1 MSPAYNPGGTGFA
14 VIAGM
19 DHPFRGQ
26 GPLYLLLLAFLAGFF
41 LGLAAGPAIVAVSG
55 ILLLAALGLA
65 SFRFREIPLACAV
78 AALCG
83 SLTAGRVPLV
93 APENVLPYIENEAIL
108 EGRVEE
114 VRVTDSGWAAAAHG
128 SVISL
133 PGGSQSIRLGTV
145 LLYIRNPDRS
155 VSFPARVRAT
165 GRLHPVRGMGNPGEV
180 PREWTAMSQ
189 GAQYAFSADAG
200 KVVFLPGAAGTDRW
214 RNPFPR
220 ARQETGEWVKR
231 VAGTANGSLYLL
243 SLATGEVPPYSH
255 PLVTLLRRTGLAH
268 LLAISGVNVAIFH
281 ILAVFLLRTAMWA
294 FRWRHGI
301 PDLNLLPPLLALPA
315 SWAYVFL
322 AGAPT
327 PAVRSAG
334 MITVAVLLWRRMGVR
349 APGIAWTGMLFL
361 TLAAKPTE
369 LVSPSFLLS
378 YGATFF
384 LIANHGAPPTVGDGS
399 RRTRA
404 TWWVKEAVVAAAVAF
419 LGTLPISAAFFQAV
433 PSGAILWNVLFGP
446 ILGTAGVAGAA
457 VAVVGGAFGVDR
469 LAPVVRIVADGLTV
483 SLMLL
488 DRLSGS
494 GAGCFPVPP
503 SGIAGPLLA
512 MAAAVAGTILLLRRG
527 RRPWPATVLS
537 AALFLGGIHA
547 PYAALPG
554 RELTLTALNV
564 GKGASHVVSFPGGGH
579 MLIDAGSA
587 LRGNAGSRAVLP
599 FLRHRGI
606 RRIDVLALTHPHED
620 HYGGAAAVLAALP
633 VREIWIPEGIPRE
646 TFGPAVASWT
656 GPVRAVRAGAT
667 KRYGGA
673 EVIVRAPA
681 DPGKGGKANERGMVL
696 ELRFG
701 ILSMWL
707 PGDAEGGPAVW
718 GPAPKGEGERRVL
731 FLPHHGSPGADP
743 AGWISFCG
751 PDAVVAQNSRCFTG
765 GNLIRSP
772 EHFLLENGAFTV
784 RSDGR
789 GVSFLQSAHS
799 GVWKCLWRLM

>member
-1 MSPAYNPGGTGFA
+1 
-14 VIAGM
+14 M
-19 DHPFRGQ
+19 DHPFSGQ
-26 GPLYLLLLAFLAGFF
+26 GPLYLLLVAFLAGFF
-41 LGLAAGPAIVAVSG
+41 IGLAAGSAGVAVSG
-55 ILLLAALGLA
+55 VLLLAAIGLA

-83 SLTAGRVPLV
+83 TLTAGRVPLV
-93 APENVLPYIENEAIL
+93 DPAYVLPYLDNEAIL

-128 SVISL
+128 SVVSL
-133 PGGSQSIRLGTV
+133 PGGTKSTRPGTV
-145 LLYIRNPDRS
+145 LLYIRNPDRA
-155 VSFPARVRAT
+155 VSFPARVRAA
-165 GRLHPVRGMGNPGEV
+165 GRLHPVRGTGNPGEI
-180 PREWTAMSQ
+180 PRELSAMAQ
-189 GAQYAFSADAG
+189 GAQYAFSADAA
-200 KVVFLPGAAGTDRW
+200 KVVFLPEAAGEDRW

-220 ARQETGEWVKR
+220 ARRETGEWVRR
-231 VAGTANGSLYLL
+231 VAGTTNGSLYLL

-281 ILAVFLLRTAMWA
+281 IITVFLLRVAMWA
-294 FRWRHGI
+294 FRRRHGT

-327 PAVRSAG
+327 PAARSAG
-334 MITVAVLLWRRMGVR
+334 MITIAVLLWRRLGVR
-349 APGIAWTGMLFL
+349 APGIAWTAMLLL
-361 TLAAKPTE
+361 TIASSPTE
-369 LVSPSFLLS
+369 IVSPSFLLS

-384 LIANHGAPPTVGDGS
+384 LIANYGMPPEEGEGGW
-399 RRTRA
+399 RA
-404 TWWVKEAVVAAAVAF
+404 RAAWWVKEAVVAASVAF
-419 LGTLPISAAFFQAV
+419 LGTLPVSAAFFQAV

-446 ILGTAGVAGAA
+446 ILGTAGVAGAV
-457 VAVVGGAFGVDR
+457 VAVVGGVFGVDP

-483 SLMLL
+483 ALALL

-503 SGIAGPLLA
+503 SGMAWPVLCT
-512 MAAAVAGTILLLRRG
+512 AAAVAGTILLLRRG
-527 RRPWPATVLS
+527 RRPWSATVLS
-537 AALFLGGIHA
+537 SALFLGGIHA
-547 PYAALPG
+547 PYAALPE
-554 RELTLTALNV
+554 RDFSLTALNV

-579 MLIDAGSA
+579 MLIDGGSA
-587 LRGNAGSRAVLP
+587 LRGDAGARAVLP
-599 FLRHRGI
+599 FLRGRGI
-606 RRIDVLALTHPHED
+606 LRIDVLALTHPHED
-620 HYGGAAAVLAALP
+620 HYGGAAAILAAMP

-646 TFGPAVASWT
+646 AFGPAVASWT
-656 GPVRAVRAGAT
+656 GPVRTVRAGV
-667 KRYGGA
+667 RERFGGA
-673 EVIVRAPA
+673 EVVVRAPA
-681 DPGKGGKANERGMVL
+681 DPGEGGTANERGMVL

-707 PGDAEGGPAVW
+707 PGDVEGGPSAW
-718 GPAPKGEGERRVL
+718 GRAPAGGEERRGL

-743 AGWISFCG
+743 GGWTSFCG

-772 EHFLLENGAFTV
+772 QYFLLENGAFTV

-789 GVSFLQSAHS
+789 GVSFMQSGHS

>member
-1 MSPAYNPGGTGFA
+1 
-14 VIAGM
+14 M

-26 GPLYLLLLAFLAGFF
+26 GPLYMLLLAFLSGFF
-41 LGLAAGPAIVAVSG
+41 LGLAAGPAGVAVSG
-55 ILLLAALGLA
+55 ILLLAALVLA

-93 APENVLPYIENEAIL
+93 APADVLPYIAGEGIL
-108 EGRVEE
+108 DGVVEE
-114 VRVTDSGWAAAAHG
+114 VRVTDSGWAGAARG
-128 SVISL
+128 SVVSL
-133 PGGSQSIRLGTV
+133 PGGTESIRLGTV
-145 LLYIRNPDRS
+145 LLYIRNPDLS
-155 VSFPARVRAT
+155 VSFPARIRAA
-165 GRLHPVRGMGNPGEV
+165 GRLHPVRGMGNPGEI
-180 PREWTAMSQ
+180 PREWAAMAQ

-200 KVVFLPGAAGTDRW
+200 KVVFLPDAAGADRW
-214 RNPFPR
+214 RNLFPR
-220 ARQETGEWVKR
+220 ARRETGEWIRR
-231 VAGTANGSLYLL
+231 VAGTTNGSLYLL

-281 ILAVFLLRTAMWA
+281 ILAVFLLRAAVWG
-294 FRWRHGI
+294 FRRRHGI

-334 MITVAVLLWRRMGVR
+334 MITIAVLLWRRLGVR
-349 APGIAWTGMLFL
+349 APGIAWTGMLLFA
-361 TLAAKPTE
+361 LAAKPTE
-369 LVSPSFLLS
+369 IVSPSFLLS

-384 LIANHGAPPTVGDGS
+384 LIANYGAPPEEGEGGW
-399 RRTRA
+399 RTRA
-404 TWWVKEAVVAAAVAF
+404 TWGVKEAVWAATVAF
-419 LGTLPISAAFFQAV
+419 LGTLPVSAAFFQAV

-457 VAVVGGAFGVDR
+457 VAVVGGAFGVDP
-469 LAPVVRIVADGLTV
+469 LAPVVRVVADGLTV
-483 SLMLL
+483 ALKLL

-503 SGIAGPLLA
+503 SGIAWPA
-512 MAAAVAGTILLLRRG
+512 FSMAAAVTGTIALLRRG

-537 AALFLGGIHA
+537 AALFLCGIHA
-547 PYAALPG
+547 PYAALP
-554 RELTLTALNV
+554 RRDFSLTALNV
-564 GKGASHVVSFPGGGH
+564 GKGASHVASFPGGAN
-579 MLIDAGSA
+579 MLIDCGSA
-587 LRGNAGSRAVLP
+587 LRGNAGARAVLP
-599 FLRHRGI
+599 FLRGRGI

-646 TFGPAVASWT
+646 AFGHAVASWT
-656 GPVRAVRAGAT
+656 GQVRTVRAGV
-667 KRYGGA
+667 RERFGGA
-673 EVIVRAPA
+673 EIVVRAPA
-681 DPGKGGKANERGMVL
+681 NPGEGGKANERGMVL
-696 ELRFG
+696 EIRFG
-701 ILSMWL
+701 ILSVWL
-707 PGDAEGGPAVW
+707 PGDVEGGASVW
-718 GPAPKGEGERRVL
+718 GRPPTEEGERRVL

-743 AGWISFCG
+743 AGWTAFCR
-751 PDAVVAQNSRCFTG
+751 PDAVVAQDSRCFTG

-772 EHFLLENGAFTV
+772 ERFVLDNGAFTV

-789 GVSFLQSAHS
+789 GILFAQPAHS
-799 GVWKCLWRLM
+799 GVWKCIWRLM

>member
-1 MSPAYNPGGTGFA
+1 M
-14 VIAGM
+14 
-19 DHPFRGQ
+19 
-26 GPLYLLLLAFLAGFF
+26 YLLLLAFLTGFF
-41 LGLAAGPAIVAVSG
+41 LGLAAGPSGAAVSG
-55 ILLLAALGLA
+55 VLLLAGLGLA
-65 SFRFREIPLACAV
+65 SLRFREIPLACAV

-93 APENVLPYIENEAIL
+93 APENAQTYIDNEVLLDA
-108 EGRVEE
+108 VVDE

-128 SVISL
+128 SVLSL
-133 PGGSQSIRLGTV
+133 PGGTKSTRLGTV

-155 VSFPARVRAT
+155 VSFPARVRAV
-165 GRLHPVRGMGNPGEV
+165 GRLHPVRGMGNPGEI
-180 PREWTAMSQ
+180 PREWSAMAQ
-189 GAQYAFSADAG
+189 GAQYAFSADAA
-200 KVVFLPGAAGTDRW
+200 KVVFLPEGAGEDRW

-220 ARQETGEWVKR
+220 ARRETGEWVKR
-231 VAGTANGSLYLL
+231 VAGTTNGSLYLL

-281 ILAVFLLRTAMWA
+281 IITVFLLRAAIWV
-294 FRWRHGI
+294 FRRRRGT

-334 MITVAVLLWRRMGVR
+334 MITIAVLLWRRMGVR
-349 APGIAWTGMLFL
+349 APGIAWTGMLLL

-369 LVSPSFLLS
+369 IVSPSFLLS

-384 LIANHGAPPTVGDGS
+384 LIANYGAPPEEREAGWL
-399 RRTRA
+399 TRA
-404 TWWVKEAVVAAAVAF
+404 AWWVKEAVGAAAVAF
-419 LGTLPISAAFFQAV
+419 LGTLPVSAAFFQAV

-446 ILGTAGVAGAA
+446 ILGTAGVAGAV
-457 VAVVGGAFGVDR
+457 VAVVGGAFGIDP
-469 LAPVVRIVADGLTV
+469 LAPVVSLVADGLTIAL
-483 SLMLL
+483 SLL

-503 SGIAGPLLA
+503 SGVAWPALST
-512 MAAAVAGTILLLRRG
+512 AAAVTGTILLLRRG
-527 RRPWPATVLS
+527 RRPWPATVLA
-537 AALFLGGIHA
+537 AALFLVGIHV
-547 PYAALPG
+547 PCAALP
-554 RELTLTALNV
+554 RRDFSLTALNV

-579 MLIDAGSA
+579 MLIDGGSA
-587 LRGNAGSRAVLP
+587 IRGNAGERAVLP
-599 FLRHRGI
+599 FLRGRGI

-633 VREIWIPEGIPRE
+633 VGEIWIPEGVPRE
-646 TFGPAVASWT
+646 AFGPAVASWT
-656 GPVRAVRAGAT
+656 GPVRTVRTGV
-667 KRYGGA
+667 RERFGEA
-673 EVIVRAPA
+673 EVVVRAPA
-681 DPGKGGKANERGMVL
+681 NPGEGGKPNERGMVL

-701 ILSMWL
+701 ILSVWL
-707 PGDAEGGPAVW
+707 PGDVEGGPSVW
-718 GPAPKGEGERRVL
+718 GRAPTEAGERRVL

-743 AGWISFCG
+743 AGWTAFCR

-765 GNLIRSP
+765 RNLIRSP

-789 GVSFLQSAHS
+789 GVSFRQSAHS

>member
-1 MSPAYNPGGTGFA
+1 
-14 VIAGM
+14 M

-41 LGLAAGPAIVAVSG
+41 LGLAGGPAGVAVSG
-55 ILLLAALGLA
+55 VLLLAALGLA
-65 SFRFREIPLACAV
+65 SFRFREIPLACVV

-93 APENVLPYIENEAIL
+93 PPGNVLPYIDNEAIL
-108 EGRVEE
+108 DGVVEE
-114 VRVTDSGWAAAAHG
+114 VRVTDSGWAAASHG
-128 SVISL
+128 TVISL
-133 PGGSQSIRLGTV
+133 PGNTKSTRLGTV

-155 VSFPARVRAT
+155 VPLPARVRAA
-165 GRLHPVRGMGNPGEV
+165 GRLHPVRGMGNPGEI
-180 PREWTAMSQ
+180 PREGSAMAQ
-189 GAQYAFSADAG
+189 GVQYAFSADAA
-200 KVVFLPGAAGTDRW
+200 KVVFLPEAAEENRW
-214 RNPFPR
+214 RNLFPR
-220 ARQETGEWVKR
+220 ARRETGEWIRR
-231 VAGTANGSLYLL
+231 VAGTTSGSLYLL

-281 ILAVFLLRTAMWA
+281 ILTVFLLRAAMWA
-294 FRWRHGI
+294 FRRRHGT

-315 SWAYVFL
+315 SWAFVFL
-322 AGAPT
+322 AGVPT

-334 MITVAVLLWRRMGVR
+334 MITIAVLLWRRLGVR
-349 APGIAWTGMLFL
+349 APGIAWTGMLLL
-361 TLAAKPTE
+361 TVSGSPTE
-369 LVSPSFLLS
+369 IVSPSFLLS

-384 LIANHGAPPTVGDGS
+384 LIANYGAPPEEGKGGW
-399 RRTRA
+399 RTRA
-404 TWWVKEAVVAAAVAF
+404 AWWVKEAVGAATVAF
-419 LGTLPISAAFFQAV
+419 LGTLPVSAAFFQAV

-457 VAVVGGAFGVDR
+457 VAVVGGAFGLDP
-469 LAPVVRIVADGLTV
+469 LAPVVRVVADGLTV
-483 SLMLL
+483 ALSVL

-503 SGIAGPLLA
+503 AGIAWPAFSMGV
-512 MAAAVAGTILLLRRG
+512 AVAGTILLLRRG

-547 PYAALPG
+547 PYAALPE
-554 RELTLTALNV
+554 RDFSLTALNV
-564 GKGASHVVSFPGGGH
+564 GKGASHVVSFPGGGQ

-587 LRGNAGSRAVLP
+587 LHGDAGARAVLP
-599 FLRHRGI
+599 FLRYRGI

-646 TFGPAVASWT
+646 AFGPAVASWT
-656 GPVRAVRAGAT
+656 GPVRTVRAGV
-667 KRYGGA
+667 RERIGGA
-673 EVIVRAPA
+673 EIVVRAPA
-681 DPGKGGKANERGMVL
+681 NPGEGGRTNERGMVL

-701 ILSMWL
+701 ILSLWL
-707 PGDAEGGPAVW
+707 PGDVEGGPSAW
-718 GPAPKGEGERRVL
+718 GRAPTGEGERRVL

-743 AGWISFCG
+743 GGWTAFCG
-751 PDAVVAQNSRCFTG
+751 PNAVVAQNSRCFTG

-772 EHFLLENGAFTV
+772 DCFLLENGAFTV

-789 GVSFLQSAHS
+789 GISFHQSAHS

>member
-1 MSPAYNPGGTGFA
+1 
-14 VIAGM
+14 M

-41 LGLAAGPAIVAVSG
+41 LGLAAGPAGVAVSG
-55 ILLLAALGLA
+55 VLLLAALALA

-93 APENVLPYIENEAIL
+93 ATENVLSYVDNEAIL
-108 EGRVEE
+108 DGRVEE
-114 VRVTDSGWAAAAHG
+114 VRVTDSGWAAAARD
-128 SVISL
+128 SVVSL
-133 PGGSQSIRLGTV
+133 PGGTKSIRLGTV
-145 LLYIRNPDRS
+145 LLYIRNPDLS
-155 VSFPARVRAT
+155 VPFPARVRAV
-165 GRLHPVRGMGNPGEV
+165 GRLHPVRGMGNPGEI
-180 PREWTAMSQ
+180 PREWTAMAQ
-189 GAQYAFSADAG
+189 GAQYVFSADAA
-200 KVVFLPGAAGTDRW
+200 KVVFLPEAAGADRW
-214 RNPFPR
+214 RNLFPR
-220 ARQETGEWVKR
+220 ARRETGEWVKR
-231 VAGTANGSLYLL
+231 VAGTTNGSLYLL

-281 ILAVFLLRTAMWA
+281 ILTVFLLRAAMWA
-294 FRWRHGI
+294 FRRRHGT

-315 SWAYVFL
+315 SWAYVLL

-334 MITVAVLLWRRMGVR
+334 MITIAVLLWRRLGVR
-349 APGIAWTGMLFL
+349 APGIAWTGMLLL

-369 LVSPSFLLS
+369 IVSPSFLLS

-384 LIANHGAPPTVGDGS
+384 LIANCGTPPEEGEGGW
-399 RRTRA
+399 RTRA
-404 TWWVKEAVVAAAVAF
+404 AWWVKEAVVAATVAF
-419 LGTLPISAAFFQAV
+419 LGTLPVSAAFFQAV

-446 ILGTAGVAGAA
+446 ILGTAGVAGA
-457 VAVVGGAFGVDR
+457 VIAVVGGAFGVDP
-469 LAPVVRIVADGLTV
+469 LAPVVRAVADGLTV
-483 SLMLL
+483 ALSAL
-488 DRLSGS
+488 DRISGS

-503 SGIAGPLLA
+503 SGIAGPALS

-547 PYAALPG
+547 PYAALPA
-554 RELTLTALNV
+554 RDFSLTALNV
-564 GKGASHVVSFPGGGH
+564 GKGAAHVVSFPGGGH
-579 MLIDAGSA
+579 MLIDGGSA
-587 LRGNAGSRAVLP
+587 LRGDAGERVVLP
-599 FLRHRGI
+599 FLRGQGI

-633 VREIWIPEGIPRE
+633 VREVWIPEGIPRE
-646 TFGPAVASWT
+646 AFGPAVAAWS
-656 GPVRAVRAGAT
+656 GPVRTVRAGV
-667 KRYGGA
+667 RERVGGA
-673 EVIVRAPA
+673 EVVVRAPA
-681 DPGKGGKANERGMVL
+681 NPGEGGKANERGMVL

-701 ILSMWL
+701 ILSVWL
-707 PGDAEGGPAVW
+707 PGDVEGGASAW
-718 GPAPKGEGERRVL
+718 GRASPEEGERRVL

-743 AGWISFCG
+743 AGWASFCG
-751 PDAVVAQNSRCFTG
+751 PCAVVAQNSRCFTG
-765 GNLIRSP
+765 GNLIRSA
-772 EHFLLENGAFTV
+772 ERFLLENGAFTV

-789 GVSFLQSAHS
+789 GVSFQQSAHN

>member
-1 MSPAYNPGGTGFA
+1 MNLA
-14 VIAGM
+14 VTAGM
-19 DHPFRGQ
+19 DHPFSGQ
-26 GPLYLLLLAFLAGFF
+26 GPLYLLLVAFLAGFF
-41 LGLAAGPAIVAVSG
+41 LGLAVGPSGVAVSG
-55 ILLLAALGLA
+55 VLLLAALGLA
-65 SFRFREIPLACAV
+65 SFRCREIPLACAV

-93 APENVLPYIENEAIL
+93 DPGEVLPYVDNEVIL

-128 SVISL
+128 SVVSL
-133 PGGSQSIRLGTV
+133 PGGTKSIRLGTV
-145 LLYIRNPDRS
+145 LLYIRNPDLS
-155 VSFPARVRAT
+155 VSFPARVRAA
-165 GRLHPVRGMGNPGEV
+165 GRLNPVRGMGNPGEI
-180 PREWTAMSQ
+180 PREWAAMAQ
-189 GAQYAFSADAG
+189 GAQYAFSADAA
-200 KVVFLPGAAGTDRW
+200 KVVFLPEAAGADRW
-214 RNPFPR
+214 RDPFPR
-220 ARQETGEWVKR
+220 ARRETGEWVKR
-231 VAGTANGSLYLL
+231 VAGTTNGSLYLL

-281 ILAVFLLRTAMWA
+281 ILTVFLLRAAMWGL
-294 FRWRHGI
+294 RRRHGT

-334 MITVAVLLWRRMGVR
+334 MITISVLLWRGLGAR

-369 LVSPSFLLS
+369 IVSPSFLLS

-384 LIANHGAPPTVGDGS
+384 LIANYGAPPEEGEGGW
-399 RRTRA
+399 RTRA
-404 TWWVKEAVVAAAVAF
+404 TWWAKEAVGAATVAF
-419 LGTLPISAAFFQAV
+419 LGTLPVSAAFFQAV

-457 VAVVGGAFGVDR
+457 VAVVGGVFGVDP
-469 LAPVVRIVADGLTV
+469 LAPVIRVVADGLTV
-483 SLMLL
+483 ALSLL

-503 SGIAGPLLA
+503 SGIAGPALS
-512 MAAAVAGTILLLRRG
+512 MAAAVTGTILLLRRG
-527 RRPWPATVLS
+527 RRPWPATLLS

-547 PYAALPG
+547 PYAALP
-554 RELTLTALNV
+554 RRDFSLTALNV
-564 GKGASHVVSFPGGGH
+564 GKGASHVVSFPGGGQ
-579 MLIDAGSA
+579 MLIDGGSA
-587 LRGNAGSRAVLP
+587 LRGNAGERAVLP
-599 FLRHRGI
+599 FLRGQGI

-646 TFGPAVASWT
+646 AFGPAVASWT
-656 GPVRAVRAGAT
+656 GPVRTVRAGV
-667 KRYGGA
+667 RERFGGA
-673 EVIVRAPA
+673 EVVVRAPA
-681 DPGKGGKANERGMVL
+681 NPGEGRKTNERGMVL

-707 PGDAEGGPAVW
+707 PGDVEGGPSVW
-718 GPAPKGEGERRVL
+718 GRSPAEEGERRVL

-743 AGWISFCG
+743 AGWTAFCR
-751 PDAVVAQNSRCFTG
+751 PDAVVAQNSRCFTR
-765 GNLIRSP
+765 GNLIPSP
-772 EHFLLENGAFTV
+772 VHFVLENGAFTV

-789 GVSFLQSAHS
+789 GISFAQSARR

>member
-1 MSPAYNPGGTGFA
+1 MGLA
-14 VIAGM
+14 VIVGM

-41 LGLAAGPAIVAVSG
+41 LGLAAGPAGLAVSVV
-55 ILLLAALGLA
+55 LLLVALALA

-83 SLTAGRVPLV
+83 SLTAGRIPLV
-93 APENVLPYIENEAIL
+93 FPENVLPYIDNEVIL
-108 EGRVEE
+108 DGMVREA
-114 VRVTDSGWAAAAHG
+114 RVTDAGWAAAARS
-128 SVISL
+128 SVVSL
-133 PGGSQSIRLGTV
+133 PGDPKSIRLGTV
-145 LLYIRNPDRS
+145 LLYIRNPDLS
-155 VSFPARVRAT
+155 VSFPARVRAA
-165 GRLHPVRGMGNPGEV
+165 GRLHPVRGMGNPGEI
-180 PREWTAMSQ
+180 PREWSAMEK
-189 GAQYAFSADAG
+189 GAQYAFSTDAA
-200 KVVFLPGAAGTDRW
+200 KVVFLPEPAGADRW
-214 RNPFPR
+214 RNLFPR
-220 ARQETGEWVKR
+220 ARRETGEWVKR
-231 VAGTANGSLYLL
+231 VAGTTNGSLYLL

-281 ILAVFLLRTAMWA
+281 ILTVFLLRAAMWA
-294 FRWRHGI
+294 FRRRHGI

-334 MITVAVLLWRRMGVR
+334 MITIAVLLWRRLGVR
-349 APGIAWTGMLFL
+349 APGIAWTGMLLL

-369 LVSPSFLLS
+369 IVSPSFLLS

-384 LIANHGAPPTVGDGS
+384 LIANYGTPPEEGERGW
-399 RRTRA
+399 RTRA
-404 TWWVKEAVVAAAVAF
+404 TWWVKEAVGAATVAF
-419 LGTLPISAAFFQAV
+419 LGTLPVSAAFFQAV

-457 VAVVGGAFGVDR
+457 VAVVGGAFGVDP
-469 LAPVVRIVADGLTV
+469 LAPVIRIVADGLTGA
-483 SLMLL
+483 LLLL

-503 SGIAGPLLA
+503 SGIAWPALS
-512 MAAAVAGTILLLRRG
+512 MVAAVTGTILLLRRG

-537 AALFLGGIHA
+537 AAFFLGGIHA
-547 PYAALPG
+547 PYAALPQ
-554 RELTLTALNV
+554 RDFSLTALNV

-579 MLIDAGSA
+579 MLIDGGSA
-587 LRGNAGSRAVLP
+587 LRGNAGERAVLP
-599 FLRHRGI
+599 FLRRRGI

-646 TFGPAVASWT
+646 AFGPAVASWT
-656 GPVRAVRAGAT
+656 GPVRAVRAGVR
-667 KRYGGA
+667 KRVGGA
-673 EVIVRAPA
+673 EVVVRAPMH
-681 DPGKGGKANERGMVL
+681 PREGGKANERGMVL

-707 PGDAEGGPAVW
+707 PGDVEGGPSVW
-718 GPAPKGEGERRVL
+718 GRAPPEEGERRVL

-743 AGWISFCG
+743 AGWTSFCG

-772 EHFLLENGAFTV
+772 ERFLLENGAFTV

-789 GVSFLQSAHS
+789 GITFLQSDHS